1 MPPLRGAK
9 INSGFLLV
17 RRRFGLLLFRGAQLI
32 ATVHT
37 YFCSR
42 PRKMATATFA
52 HPSTNPPRFFHY
64 ACRHCA
70 LCHSRTTL
78 LFDQRV
84 HLTVHLLLFFLLL
97 ILSLSLFQ
105 FSLSHPFRFYCGE
118 NWPQLRWPGFP
129 EIAITNHSS
138 HVIYSYY
145 LATGETLP
153 FALSPLR
160 YYMCTS

>member
-97 ILSLSLFQ
+97 ILSLSLPVFPLPPVSLLLRGKLAAIAVAR
-105 FSLSHPFRFYCGE
+105 FSRNRDYQPQQPRDLFLLPRHRRDASFR
-118 NWPQLRWPGFP
+118 
-129 EIAITNHSS
+129 IIT
-138 HVIYSYY
+138 
-145 LATGETLP
+145 ATL
-153 FALSPLR
+153 L
-160 YYMCTS
+160 YVY